1 MITLKNLH
9 LATEQEVFD
18 QVSKHLLT
26 QMETSRKGPKCLYR
40 TKLYDGTILKCA
52 AGCLIG
58 DDEYNEEFDCEISS
72 WSYLIRD
79 SLVPTDNC
87 SSLIT
92 KLQGVHDSFDP
103 EEWKS
108 ELHNVA
114 TEFNLN
120 TEVLNEF

>member
-18 QVSKHLLT
+18 QVARHLLT
-26 QMETSRKGPKCLYR
+26 QMETSINSPKCLYR
-40 TKLYDGTILKCA
+40 TELDDGTILKCA

-58 DDEYNEEFDCEISS
+58 DDEYTEEFDCGISS

-103 EEWKS
+103 KEWNY